1 MSYGQPWRRM
11 TAGPSAGPASA
22 YPTFRRPASIGFR
35 EPKDV
40 GVPGF
45 SVDPSAELMVLAG
58 ALAES
63 MVVSLVM
70 SVSLGIQIDVVLCCL
85 ADVRG
90 ELSTGK
96 RGHWLPHLDDV
107 GGGEYGY
114 TLCPYDPS
122 PQLSRSV
129 VKV

>member
-22 YPTFRRPASIGFR
+22 YPTFRRPASICFS

-40 GVPGF
+40 GIPSF

-85 ADVRG
+85 AEVRG

-96 RGHWLPHLDDV
+96 RGATNRV
-107 GGGEYGY
+107 
-114 TLCPYDPS
+114 
-122 PQLSRSV
+122 
-129 VKV
+129 